1 MDIENDIK
9 IGTFI
14 GFHTLPYALSL
25 SAGGHLFFLFLF
37 FQDKCCNLLII
48 HEPCVHTA
56 RLLTGHLH
64 CRTGGIHIDFIC
76 ATLRLHISVSSVLEL
91 VRELTLHAIYNNR
104 YQAQT
109 IKHKKITRQKNQF
122 IVIQTLKSLSI
133 QVQFTRHFPDLVLV
147 ADAHEVI
154 ISCYLMLSKVTIYVH
169 NTSLKQ
175 KLMQTAILIIHE
187 PKIKNCKSK
196 LN

>member
-1 MDIENDIK
+1 
-9 IGTFI
+9 
-14 GFHTLPYALSL
+14 
-25 SAGGHLFFLFLF
+25 
-37 FQDKCCNLLII
+37 
-48 HEPCVHTA
+48 
-56 RLLTGHLH
+56 
-64 CRTGGIHIDFIC
+64 
-76 ATLRLHISVSSVLEL
+76 LRLHISVSSVLEL

-196 LN
+196 MN